1 MASLFKEFQFSRAT
15 FERFEY
21 FTATS
26 CMAPETNVASR
37 LAVVQSVE
45 THQSGAELHCKSVK
59 ESYRKQQYIA
69 GPS

>member
-1 MASLFKEFQFSRAT
+1 
-15 FERFEY
+15 
-21 FTATS
+21 
-26 CMAPETNVASR
+26 MAPETNVASR